1 MKEILEKYGMGL
13 RLIRAY
19 IISNYKGK
27 QKEEIFKEI
36 QAFFDINNTSHKF
49 NSEKRL

>member
-1 MKEILEKYGMGL
+1 MKEFLEKYGMNL
-13 RLIRAY
+13 RMIRAY
-19 IISNYKGK
+19 ILSTYKGK

-36 QAFFDINNTSHKF
+36 QAFFDVNNTNHKF